1 MTCRLCSNR
10 YDGQL
15 HLPKVMPCCLTGFC
29 LACLTQQES
38 LEGVVCPGCGDVVAD
53 AKKASQLPV
62 DTILLRCVES
72 GSMDA
77 GGEASSPG
85 KTVYEKCAEHGGE
98 AIKLFCGTC
107 DMAICAICRLRG

>member
-1 MTCRLCSNR
+1 M
-10 YDGQL
+10 
-15 HLPKVMPCCLTGFC
+15 
-29 LACLTQQES
+29 
-38 LEGVVCPGCGDVVAD
+38 CPGCGDVIAD
-53 AKKASQLPV
+53 AKKASQLPD

-98 AIKLFCGTC
+98 AISSFAGRATWLSVPSVVYVGKCSSRILPNK
-107 DMAICAICRLRG
+107 RLKR